1 MALGDNTDKKTTR
14 KNSTYK
20 KINKEEFE
28 ECLAST
34 PLDFQEVNYNW
45 TGELVYEAY
54 SKQETFTVRIFSSL
68 SKSTGKAREKGSDAI
83 RVQVIHTESDRPVMA
98 QKRVN
103 RIQTYC
109 KNLRKRIRNIVGNK
123 EHLNYC
129 PRCDSLLV
137 LRENKSDG
145 SKFYGC
151 LGYPDCRHTEPY
163 NG

>member
-1 MALGDNTDKKTTR
+1 MALGDKDAGNSSRNK
-14 KNSTYK
+14 STYK

-28 ECLAST
+28 ECLDST

-54 SKQETFTVRIFSSL
+54 SKNKTFTIRIFSSL
-68 SKSTGKAREKGSDAI
+68 SKTTGKARDKGSDAI
-83 RVQVIHTESDRPVMA
+83 RVQVLHTESDRPVMA

-109 KNLRKRIRNIVGNK
+109 KNLRKRINNIVGNK
-123 EHLNYC
+123 DHLNYC

-137 LRENKSDG
+137 LRKNKSDK

-151 LGYPDCRHTEPY
+151 LSYPDCRHTEPY